1 MENWPSPEFLILH
14 YSILLLMKTFRLFLI
29 LSLLPISL
37 TPAIKAQDEPTAS
50 AAWQIT
56 KFDITVNAP
65 TTERVLAARAI
76 LTARNVGRGT
86 GSTLSLRISPKAE
99 VKSVTVN
106 DAPATFVSREE
117 TRQRTEATVASSLQ
131 RVAITLNT
139 PAAPGTTLTV
149 ALDYRLPVGEN
160 TGNAAL
166 SIAGS
171 QFLPRSYWYP
181 FANPTYAL
189 RGADVAPVRLT
200 VNGAGGDTIIS
211 SGRATGQTFEQT
223 LNVQPFFLTGTWD
236 ISEGTNGARGV
247 TAYMSKGAS
256 ADERKRADDLIALAA
271 SARSFF
277 ASLLGAA
284 PDVPVRLV
292 AVKRG
297 TGFTDGGT
305 ILLDVAAFRRPK
317 LDAVTA
323 LEIAEAMAR
332 LWVGGVAPVRGEG
345 NGVVREGLPRYLATL
360 FLEKQF
366 GRDVAD
372 AERVRERVAYEAIAK
387 VDPPLARS
395 NVLDIA
401 YQNST
406 TNKGAMFWRLAERAV
421 GRDALLNI
429 LRSSIQA
436 GVGDMQGLTLQAL
449 RASLE
454 ERGGAS
460 VKGLMDQELDQPT
473 DMDLMVGLPQQKG
486 AQWVAALRN
495 TGAMD
500 ASVTVAATTA
510 TGERLTAQVT
520 VPARNFGEAAFNT
533 TARITRIEVDPDKFY
548 PQVDYTNDV
557 APRPALSSDPMIEA
571 TTKFTAQDFAG
582 AEAAARAE
590 LLNAPSLQEARIIL
604 ARSLLAENKLDE
616 AEREFRTAL
625 DDKLPTPS
633 TLVWSNVGLGE
644 ISFRRGQFAESAK
657 RFSDAV
663 RTEAEYIST
672 QGQRNETLRTSAD
685 YAARLAARLGRIKAE
700 AGAKSAPAIDDS
712 AKAFVALVDQAIKG
726 GRRADLESV
735 ILPGELVTFIS
746 GIVGSQPEAW
756 STQVVRTEQ
765 LDANRLAAD
774 VTINMR
780 QFGRDQ
786 SGTATLILQ
795 RVGNGWKLSGIELFE
810 VK

>member
-1 MENWPSPEFLILH
+1 
-14 YSILLLMKTFRLFLI
+14 MKTLRLSLI
-29 LSLLPISL
+29 LSLFFAIYSA
-37 TPAIKAQDEPTAS
+37 PATKAQDEQTAS
-50 AAWQIT
+50 AAWQIM

-65 TTERVLAARAI
+65 TTERVLTSRAI

-106 DAPATFVSREE
+106 DAPATFTSKEE
-117 TRQRTEATVASSLQ
+117 TRTRPEGGVASTLQ
-131 RVAITLNT
+131 RVTITLVT
-139 PAAPGTTLTV
+139 PAAPGTTVTV
-149 ALDYRLPVGEN
+149 AVDYRLPVGEN

-166 SIAGS
+166 STAGS

-181 FANPTYAL
+181 AANPLYAL

-200 VNGAGGDTIIS
+200 VNGAGGDMVIS
-211 SGRATGQTFEQT
+211 SGRGSGQTFEQT
-223 LNVQPFFLTGTWD
+223 LNAQPFFLTGSWD
-236 ISEGTNGARGV
+236 IDEGTGDAKGV

-256 ADERKRADDLIALAA
+256 ADERKRADELIALAA
-271 SARSFF
+271 SARSFY
-277 ASLLGAA
+277 AGLLGAA

-305 ILLDVAAFRRPK
+305 LLLDVAAFRRPK

-323 LEIAEAMAR
+323 LGIAEAMAR
-332 LWVGGVAPVRGEG
+332 LWIGGVAPVRGEG
-345 NGVVREGLPRYLATL
+345 SGVVREGLPRYLATL
-360 FLEKQF
+360 FFEKQF

-372 AERVRERVAYEAIAK
+372 AERTRERVAYATIAK
-387 VDPPLARS
+387 VDAPLVHS
-395 NVLDIA
+395 SILDTS
-401 YQNST
+401 YLNST
-406 TNKGAMFWRLAERAV
+406 TNKGAMFWRLVERAL
-421 GRDALLNI
+421 GRDAML
-429 LRSSIQA
+429 S
-436 GVGDMQGLTLQAL
+436 TL
-449 RASLE
+449 RASVQAGASDQQGVTLQSLRATLV
-454 ERGGAS
+454 ERGGA
-460 VKGLMDQELDQPT
+460 GLKSLMEQELDQPT
-473 DMDLMVGLPQQKG
+473 DMDLLVGLPQQKG

-495 TGAMD
+495 TGSTD
-500 ASVTVAATTA
+500 ANVMVAATTA
-510 TGERLTAQVT
+510 TGEHLTAQAT
-520 VPARNFGEAAFNT
+520 IPARNFGEVAFNT
-533 TARITRIEVDPDKFY
+533 TARIARIEVDPDKFY
-548 PQVDYTNDV
+548 PQIDYMNDV
-557 APRPALSSDPMIEA
+557 APRPALTGDPMIEA

-590 LLNAPSLQEARIIL
+590 LANAPSLQEARIIL
-604 ARSLLAENKLDE
+604 ARSLLAQNKLDE
-616 AEREFRTAL
+616 AEREFRAAL
-625 DDKLPTPS
+625 DDKLPTPG

-644 ISFRRGQFAESAK
+644 ISFRKGQFAESAK

-672 QGQRNETLRTSAD
+672 QGQRNEALRTNAD

-712 AKAFVALVDQAIKG
+712 AKTLIAQLDQAIRG
-726 GRRADLESV
+726 GRRTELEAL

-756 STQVVRTEQ
+756 ATQVVRTEQ

-774 VTINMR
+774 VTINMK

-795 RVGNGWKLSGIELFE
+795 RAGGGWKLAGIELFE